1 MKMRSSPFCSHHL
14 KIIEAYSILYTSFFI
29 GVQTLGGIFARTM
42 KITSRQETKL
52 TELYSAAAVELSK
65 VNASASSSVTENSSR
80 VGFLGLGG
88 RYV

>member
-1 MKMRSSPFCSHHL
+1 MHITL
-14 KIIEAYSILYTSFFI
+14 QNILSYRISYTSVFI

-65 VNASASSSVTENSSR
+65 VNASVSSSVTENGSR

-88 RYV
+88 R